1 MLKDILLAIKD
12 LVEQEDFENAMPL
25 IYEVLEQD
33 NNNVP
38 ALNFLGYIYLMS
50 GQDAFAYQTFAR
62 AVSIDP
68 MNKTVLVNWGKSK
81 HELGKFEEAIKDFL
95 HAAEIDHNYAMAY
108 ANASA
113 SLIQMSQWNDA
124 EKAALLAL
132 ECDPKEPT
140 SNMNLAHCYLA
151 KGDWVKGWKHFDLSL
166 GTKMR
171 KEYAYG
177 DEVKWNGDKGQAV
190 VIYGEQGLG
199 DEVMYASII
208 NDAIKDCKKLI
219 IDCDRRLE
227 SLFKRSFPKADVHG
241 TRLDKNPSWLESAR
255 IDARCAIGALGGF
268 YRKNDSDFTGEPYL
282 VADPERRLMWRGL
295 FDSYKKPVIGIT
307 SHGGFKKNN
316 EAGRTL
322 ELDDLRHLL
331 DNPRYEFVSLDYKDG
346 VKHRRLK
353 QFPFATKSQDY
364 DDTAALI
371 AELDMVIGVNTT
383 AHHVAGALGVKTIT
397 LVPKYHW
404 WRYARDFTWYKSQTL
419 LRFIG
424 DWKSTIKTIYLDNLI
439 EHKK

>member
-1 MLKDILLAIKD
+1 MPDKELLLAIKQ
-12 LVEQEDFENAMPL
+12 LVETDDFENALPL
-25 IYEVLEQD
+25 IYTALEQD
-33 NNNVP
+33 PDNVP
-38 ALNFLGYIYLMS
+38 ALNFFGYIYLMS
-50 GQDAFAYQTFAR
+50 GKDAFAYTVFAR

-68 MNKTVLVNWGKSK
+68 MNKTVLANWGKSK
-81 HELGKFEEAIKDFL
+81 HELGMFKEAIQDFL
-95 HAAEIDHNYAMAY
+95 HAAEIDPNYAMAY

-113 SLIQMSQWNDA
+113 SLIQMSQWDDA
-124 EKAALLAL
+124 EKSALLAL
-132 ECDPKEPT
+132 ECDPKEAT
-140 SNMNLAHCYLA
+140 ANMNLAHCYLA

-166 GTKMR
+166 GSKMR

-177 DEVKWNGDKGQAV
+177 DEIRWNGEKDKAV

-208 NDAIKDCKKLI
+208 NDAIKDCKKVI
-219 IDCDRRLE
+219 IDCDKRLE

-241 TRLDKNPSWLESAR
+241 TRLDKSPLWLESAR

-268 YRKNDSDFTGEPYL
+268 YRKQDSDFSGEPYL
-282 VADPERRLMWRGL
+282 VADPERRIMWRGL

-322 ELDDLRHLL
+322 TAMDLKPLLDD
-331 DNPRYEFVSLDYKDG
+331 PRYEFVSLDYKNG
-346 VKHRRLK
+346 ISHKRLHK
-353 QFPFATKSQDY
+353 FPFATQSKDY

-371 AELDMVIGVNTT
+371 AELDLVIGVNTT

-404 WRYARDFTWYKSQTL
+404 WRYARDFTWYKSQKL
-419 LRFIG
+419 VRFIG
-424 DWKSTIKTIYLDNLI
+424 DWAMTIKSIKLEDYV
-439 EHKK
+439 E